1 MQSLDEW
8 LTQQFRH
15 SAQGMLRSV
24 SASSI
29 THIRAGFG
37 QRITPKPGSVV
48 ASPVPGAYDPEP
60 DYFFHWFR
68 DSALVIDAL
77 RLLYLRVDSGADA
90 LRSRFADFVN
100 FSLELEHLDGARLV
114 SSPGWRERFAAGYL
128 QYVRSDEEL
137 AAVRGPCVAADTRVN
152 PDGSLDVSRW
162 ARPQHD
168 GPPLR
173 ALCVL
178 RWLRDAHFDAETT
191 IAAQTL
197 LQHDLDFTL
206 RHWSRPCF
214 DIWEEELGLHYYA
227 MRVSAAALELGSQWL
242 GQRGDTMAHECSAA
256 AQSALARLDAYW
268 DASGGYLQSRVLSDG
283 RVSAKQLDI
292 SVLLA
297 AVHVEGHGAHT
308 AADPRLLATLA
319 ELEALFDGEYA
330 INRNRPP
337 GQGVAM
343 GRYRGDVYYSGG
355 AYFFSTLGAAEL
367 CYRAA
372 LHASDPRGLIARG
385 DAFMQTV
392 RRFTPAG
399 GDMSEQFDRND
410 GAPRSA
416 QQLAWS
422 YGGLIS
428 SVTARDAALNGIG
441 E

>member
-1 MQSLDEW
+1 MQSLNEW
-8 LTQQFRH
+8 LTLQFRH
-15 SAQGMLRSV
+15 SAQAILRSV

-29 THIRAGFG
+29 TKIRAGFG

-77 RLLYLRVDSGADA
+77 RLLYSRGDPGADA
-90 LRSRFADFVN
+90 LRGQFADFVN

-114 SSPGWRERFAAGYL
+114 STPGWRERFAADYL

-137 AAVRGPCVAADTRVN
+137 AAVRGPRVAADTRVN

-178 RWLRDAHFDAETT
+178 RWLRDARFDAETT
-191 IAAQTL
+191 AAAHTL
-197 LQHDLDFTL
+197 LQHDLAFTL
-206 RHWSRPCF
+206 QHWSRPCF
-214 DIWEEELGLHYYA
+214 DTWEEELGLHYYA
-227 MRVSAAALELGSQWL
+227 LRVSAAALDLGSQWL
-242 GQRGDTMAHECSAA
+242 GQRGDTMARDCSAA

-268 DASGGYLQSRVLSDG
+268 DASSGYLRSRVLSDG
-283 RVSAKQLDI
+283 RVSTKQLDI
-292 SVLLA
+292 SVVLA
-297 AVHVEGHGAHT
+297 AVHVDGDGAHT

-319 ELEALFDGEYA
+319 KLEALFDGAYA

-343 GRYRGDVYYSGG
+343 GRYQGDVYFSGG

-372 LHASDPRGLIARG
+372 LHSSDPRGLIACG

-392 RRFTPAG
+392 RRFTPEG
-399 GDMSEQFDRND
+399 GDMSEQFDQND

-422 YGGLIS
+422 YAGLIS
-428 SVTARDAALNGIG
+428 SVTARNAALSQIG

>member
-1 MQSLDEW
+1 MDSLDEW
-8 LTQQFRH
+8 LTRQFRH
-15 SAQGMLRSV
+15 SAVAMLRSV
-24 SASSI
+24 SAISV

-48 ASPVPGAYDPEP
+48 ASPVPGAYDPDP

-68 DSALVIDAL
+68 DSALVLDAL
-77 RLLYLRVDSGADA
+77 RLLYLRGDPGGNT
-90 LRSRFADFVN
+90 LRVHFADFVN
-100 FSLELEHLDGARLV
+100 FSLELERLDGAQLLR
-114 SSPGWRERFAAGYL
+114 SPGWRERFAAGYL
-128 QYVRSDEEL
+128 QYVRSDEDL
-137 AAVRGPCVAADTRVN
+137 AAVRGAGVAADTRVN

-178 RWLRDAHFDAETT
+178 RWLRDANFDAKTRQ
-191 IAAQTL
+191 AAQTL
-197 LQHDLDFTL
+197 LLHDLAFTL
-206 RHWSRPCF
+206 SHWSVPCF
-214 DIWEEELGLHYYA
+214 DIWEEELGLHYYVL
-227 MRVSAAALELGSQWL
+227 RVSAAALAMGSQWL
-242 GQRGDTMAHECSAA
+242 AQQGHPMAGDCSAA
-256 AQSALARLDAYW
+256 AQSALTCLDAYW
-268 DASGGYLQSRVLSDG
+268 DASSGYLRSRVLSDG
-283 RVSAKQLDI
+283 RISAKQLDI

-297 AVHVEGHGAHT
+297 AVHVDGGAHT

-319 ELEALFDGEYA
+319 KLEALFDGQYA

-343 GRYRGDVYYSGG
+343 GRYQGDVYFSGG

-372 LHASDPRGLIARG
+372 LQASDPRKLIARG

-399 GDMSEQFDRND
+399 GDMSEQFDQND

-422 YGGLIS
+422 YAGLIS
-428 SVTARDAALNGIG
+428 SVTARDAAIRNESG

>member
-8 LTQQFRH
+8 LTLQFRH
-15 SAQGMLRSV
+15 SAQAMLRSV

-29 THIRAGFG
+29 TYVRAGFG

-77 RLLYLRVDSGADA
+77 RLLYLRGDPGADA
-90 LRSRFADFVN
+90 LPGQFADFVN
-100 FSLELEHLDGARLV
+100 FSLELEHLDGARLLR
-114 SSPGWRERFAAGYL
+114 SPGWRDRFAAGYL
-128 QYVRSDEEL
+128 QYVRSDEDF
-137 AAVRGPCVAADTRVN
+137 AAVRGPGVAADTRVN

-178 RWLRDAHFDAETT
+178 RWLRDARFDAKTT
-191 IAAQTL
+191 VAAQTL
-197 LQHDLDFTL
+197 LQHDLAFTL
-206 RHWSRPCF
+206 QHWSVPCF

-227 MRVSAAALELGSQWL
+227 LRVSAAALELGSQWL
-242 GQRGDTMAHECSAA
+242 GQHGYPLARDCSAA
-256 AQSALARLDAYW
+256 AQSALTRLDAYW
-268 DASGGYLQSRVLSDG
+268 DASGGCLRSRVLSEG

-297 AVHVEGHGAHT
+297 AVHVDGDGAHT

-319 ELEALFDGEYA
+319 KLEALFDGEYA

-343 GRYRGDVYYSGG
+343 GRYQGDVYFSGG

-372 LHASDPRGLIARG
+372 LQASDPRALIARG

-392 RRFTPAG
+392 HRFTPAG
-399 GDMSEQFDRND
+399 GDMSEQFDQND

-422 YGGLIS
+422 YAGLIS
-428 SVTARDAALNGIG
+428 SVTARDAALNEIG